1 MFWVGIAVA
10 SGAAVSYG
18 VSTVLR
24 YMGAQHVDQDQDGQ
38 APDLA
43 STARTFVTPQ
53 FLLGTLFLLLGFA
66 GGAAAARFLPLFL
79 AQTIVAANLVV
90 TALLGAVLLGN
101 RISRTGWAAIGLV
114 IGSLAAMGF
123 SAAKQGDGGH
133 GTGFHWTLLAI
144 TVGLSVIGIVATH
157 RLGRRGGLVGGAFAG
172 VMFGLIAI
180 GVRVLDGLDPFD
192 LLTLISDPAAWTIA
206 VAGSVGFYLQTVAL
220 QVGQVNPVTA
230 MLVVGEVAIPG
241 MVGILF
247 LGDTAKHDL
256 GWLAYT
262 AFATAVVGAVLVA
275 LFSGDG
281 SSGDEGGAAD
291 TATDTDVPAP
301 AQGTAA
307 QG

>member
-1 MFWVGIAVA
+1 VFWVGIAVA

-38 APDLA
+38 APGLA

-133 GTGFHWTLLAI
+133 GTGFQALP
-144 TVGLSVIGIVATH
+144 VSECVD
-157 RLGRRGGLVGGAFAG
+157 AFVELAG
-172 VMFGLIAI
+172 VDQGPQD
-180 GVRVLDGLDPFD
+180 V
-192 LLTLISDPAAWTIA
+192 
-206 VAGSVGFYLQTVAL
+206 
-220 QVGQVNPVTA
+220 VGQVP
-230 MLVVGEVAIPG
+230 E
-241 MVGILF
+241 
-247 LGDTAKHDL
+247 
-256 GWLAYT
+256 
-262 AFATAVVGAVLVA
+262 
-275 LFSGDG
+275 
-281 SSGDEGGAAD
+281 
-291 TATDTDVPAP
+291 
-301 AQGTAA
+301 AQGDATQVFEPAVDRLD
-307 QG
+307 GPVR

>member
-1 MFWVGIAVA
+1 VVPADPA
-10 SGAAVSYG
+10 SHCATHS
-18 VSTVLR
+18 
-24 YMGAQHVDQDQDGQ
+24 
-38 APDLA
+38 
-43 STARTFVTPQ
+43 
-53 FLLGTLFLLLGFA
+53 GTGRA
-66 GGAAAARFLPLFL
+66 
-79 AQTIVAANLVV
+79 
-90 TALLGAVLLGN
+90 
-101 RISRTGWAAIGLV
+101 
-114 IGSLAAMGF
+114 
-123 SAAKQGDGGH
+123 
-133 GTGFHWTLLAI
+133 GFHWTLLAI

-180 GVRVLDGLDPFD
+180 GVRVLDGLAPFD

-275 LFSGDG
+275 LFSGDEG
-281 SSGDEGGAAD
+281 GGDKGGAAGA
-291 TATDTDVPAP
+291 ATDTDVPAP

>member
-24 YMGAQHVDQDQDGQ
+24 YMGAQHVDQGQDGQ

-53 FLLGTLFLLLGFA
+53 FLLGTLFLLLGFS

-133 GTGFHWTLLAI
+133 GMTFHWVLFGVTA
-144 TVGLSVIGIVATH
+144 GLSVIGIVATH

-172 VMFGLIAI
+172 IMFGLIAI
-180 GVRVLDGLDPFD
+180 GVRVLDGIDPFD
-192 LLTLISDPAAWTIA
+192 PLALISDPAAWTIA

-241 MVGILF
+241 IVGILF

-262 AFATAVVGAVLVA
+262 AFGTAVVGAVLVA
-275 LFSGDG
+275 LFSGDENAG
-281 SSGDEGGAAD
+281 ADETDAGRPAPVGAVPAGAAP
-291 TATDTDVPAP
+291 PAR
-301 AQGTAA
+301 G
-307 QG
+307 